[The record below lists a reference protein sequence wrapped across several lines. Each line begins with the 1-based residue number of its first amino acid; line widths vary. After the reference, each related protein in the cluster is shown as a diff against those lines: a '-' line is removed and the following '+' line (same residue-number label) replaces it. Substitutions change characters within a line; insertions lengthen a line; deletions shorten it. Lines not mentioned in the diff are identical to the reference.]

1 MAASS
6 SLALLRTSSIM
17 ALRRTMASRVDVCSS
32 FTAWRGAMGCL
43 QHCRQHHA
51 PLFHPPG
58 PAGSAHHHRLVQA
71 LAALH
76 VCRLDVDAVRT
87 ALPAGTGVRIW
98 TRMGHRGGHGAGA
111 AHPCMSLKQLMQS
124 MDFFSVE
131 NMM

>member
-1 MAASS
+1 MADSS

-32 FTAWRGAMGCL
+32 FTACGAARRL
-43 QHCRQHHA
+43 WHCC
-51 PLFHPPG
+51 G
-58 PAGSAHHHRLVQA
+58 PAPDPTLTYQHRLVQL

-76 VCRLDVDAVRT
+76 VRCLDVNAVCT
-87 ALPAGTGVRIW
+87 ALPVAR
-98 TRMGHRGGHGAGA
+98 RAGGHGWDTWPWGSVWG
-111 AHPCMSLKQLMQS
+111 HGDTYPCMSLKQLMQS